1 MSRENSPCI
10 DGDFWLDKRR
20 DGRAP
25 DIWQIAHYSKAAGCV
40 VYRSTKR
47 RDVEGAKAVLHAF
60 AAEQRSGDR
69 GQAPSEAQIIP
80 ALLRYIREHGEDVMR
95 LDTVKSSA
103 RAWIGFLMQDELGT
117 GATVADIDKLML
129 ARFRRWRMA
138 PHEWEVPFG
147 GKVYRHKS
155 AGVTAEAVQRNLDD
169 LRAAMN
175 HGEAAQRFTAP
186 KIPSLP
192 STMRAEP
199 RSTIL
204 TMPQLGAIWGYAR
217 QDWPVWREIS
227 LQIATGCR
235 PGAAM
240 AFDPARQWNGALIDL
255 QSPDRQRTKKRNAL
269 VAAIEPVKP
278 ILDAWA
284 LCPHPRVASRKT
296 WWRTARPALGL
307 PDEVIAYT
315 IRHTVLTFLE
325 MEGVP
330 RFQIEAAAGHAPR
343 GTTARHY
350 LHYDPSEAPKL
361 TAALTKLWEQ
371 AWSEADRWCSDHCR
385 TTPIRGKPM
394 TIEKRKRKSPKI
406 LAL

>member
-20 DGRAP
+20 DGRSP
-25 DIWQIAHYSKAAGCV
+25 EIWQIAHYSQTARCV

-47 RDVEGAKAVLHAF
+47 RSLTEAKAALHAH
-60 AAEQRSGDR
+60 AAQERAGARHQSAND
-69 GQAPSEAQIIP
+69 AQIIP
-80 ALLRYIREHGEDVMR
+80 ALLNYIREHGEDVIR

-103 RAWIGFLMQDELGT
+103 RAWIGFLMQDDLGT

-129 ARFRRWRMA
+129 ARFRRWRMG
-138 PHEWEVPFG
+138 PHKWEVPFG
-147 GKVYRHKS
+147 GKTYRHTS
-155 AGVTAEAVQRNLDD
+155 PGVTAEAVQRNLDD

-175 HGEAAQRFTAP
+175 HGEAAQRFAAP
-186 KIPSLP
+186 KIPMLP
-192 STMRAEP
+192 PEMRAEP
-199 RSTIL
+199 RSTVL
-204 TMPQLGAIWGYAR
+204 TMQQLGALWGYAR

-240 AFDPARQWNGALIDL
+240 AFDARKQWHGALIDL
-255 QSPDRQRTKKRNAL
+255 QPPERRRTKKRNAL
-269 VAAIEPVKP
+269 VPAIKP
-278 ILDAWA
+278 MHALLDAWA
-284 LCPHPRVASRKT
+284 FLPHARVASRKT
-296 WWRTARPALGL
+296 WWRTARPILGL
-307 PDEVIAYT
+307 PDEVVAYT

-350 LHYDPSEAPKL
+350 LHFDPRDAPRL
-361 TAALTKLWEQ
+361 VAALEKLWAL
-371 AWSEADRWCSDHCR
+371 AWEAADQWCAGHVR
-385 TTPIRGKPM
+385 TTPRRGQPASV
-394 TIEKRKRKSPKI
+394 EKV
-406 LAL
+406 